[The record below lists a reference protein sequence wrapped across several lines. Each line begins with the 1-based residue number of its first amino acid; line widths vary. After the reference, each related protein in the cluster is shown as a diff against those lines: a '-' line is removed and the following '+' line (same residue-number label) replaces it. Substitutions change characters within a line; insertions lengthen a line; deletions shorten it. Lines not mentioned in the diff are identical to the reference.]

1 MVQSN
6 SADRDEADKRYM
18 RMALGLARK
27 GAGRT
32 SPNPMVGALL
42 VRGRR
47 IVATGFH
54 QRAGG
59 AHAEIVALK
68 RAGARAKGATLYI
81 NLEPCNHF
89 GRTPPCADAVIR
101 AGVKRV
107 VVGLADPNPL
117 VSGSG
122 IRKLRRTG
130 IQVEVGLLREECLRL
145 NEAFCKYITRRL
157 PFVILKLAASLDG
170 KIATSTGDSRWI
182 TGEPARR
189 YVHSLRN
196 QVDAVLVGAGTV
208 IADDPQL
215 TCRISSGRNPLR
227 VIVDG
232 RFRIPTTARLLREPG
247 KTIVVTGPR
256 ALLRKVRAIERRG
269 AEVWRFPLSD
279 GAVPFAPLLRELG
292 KREIVSVMIEGG
304 ATTAGR
310 ALAEK
315 VVDKVCFFYAPKIIG
330 GDGMAMIAPF
340 GVRKMSHS
348 RRINRIEVARVGKD
362 FLVTGYL

>member
-1 MVQSN
+1 MP
-6 SADRDEADKRYM
+6 DEIDTRYM
-18 RMALGLARK
+18 RMALGLALK

-32 SPNPMVGALL
+32 SPNPMVGAVL
-42 VRGRR
+42 VCGRSV
-47 IVATGFH
+47 VATGYH
-54 QRAGG
+54 RRAGG

-68 RAGARAKGATLYI
+68 RAGARAKGATLYL

-117 VSGSG
+117 VSGRG
-122 IRKLRRTG
+122 IRKLRQAG
-130 IQVEVGLLREECLRL
+130 IQVEVGLLREECRRL

-182 TGEPARR
+182 TDEAARR
-189 YVHSLRN
+189 HVHSLRN

-215 TCRISSGRNPLR
+215 TCRIPGGRNPLR

-232 RFRIPTTARLLREPG
+232 HLRIPTTARLLREPG
-247 KTIVVTGPR
+247 KTIVVAGPR
-256 ALLRKVRAIERRG
+256 VPLRKMRAIERCG

-279 GAVPFAPLLRELG
+279 GAVRFTSLLRELG
-292 KREIVSVMIEGG
+292 KRGIVSVMIEGG
-304 ATTAGR
+304 AATAAR
-310 ALAEK
+310 ALQEK
-315 VVDKVCFFYAPKIIG
+315 VVDKICFFYAPKIIG
-330 GDGMAMIAPF
+330 GDGKSMI
-340 GVRKMSHS
+340 
-348 RRINRIEVARVGKD
+348 ETLEVGKISQSRQINNLAVQRLGKD
-362 FLVTGYL
+362 LLVTGYL